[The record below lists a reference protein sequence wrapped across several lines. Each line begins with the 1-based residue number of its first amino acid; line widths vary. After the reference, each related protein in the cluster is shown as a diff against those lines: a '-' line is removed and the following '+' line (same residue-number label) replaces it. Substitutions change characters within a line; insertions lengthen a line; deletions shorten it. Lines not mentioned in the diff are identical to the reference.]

1 MMVYV
6 SLEIH
11 SGSVLLMNMTRD
23 RLLSDSLS
31 DL

>member
-1 MMVYV
+1 MMVDV

-11 SGSVLLMNMTRD
+11 SGSILLMNMARD